1 MSIHFLNIVLLVPY
15 KLSFCFLSKTIIY
28 LKVLILAYFP
38 FTGVSTI
45 NRRVKC
51 PFAYI
56 TILFRSFTMGIFL
69 KLARSQLHETD
80 AEEACD
86 HTLFYNEDT
95 VISKT

>member
-1 MSIHFLNIVLLVPY
+1 
-15 KLSFCFLSKTIIY
+15 
-28 LKVLILAYFP
+28 
-38 FTGVSTI
+38 
-45 NRRVKC
+45 
-51 PFAYI
+51 
-56 TILFRSFTMGIFL
+56 MGIFL